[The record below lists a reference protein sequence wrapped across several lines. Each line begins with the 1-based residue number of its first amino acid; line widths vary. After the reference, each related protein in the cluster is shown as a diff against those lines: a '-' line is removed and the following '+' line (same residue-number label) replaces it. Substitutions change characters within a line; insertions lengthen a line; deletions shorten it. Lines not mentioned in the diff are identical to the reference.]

1 MQGIDMFYTN
11 DTDTSEATDLNG
23 DHHLILD
30 GTVHMDDIEDIS
42 LPRIKGLVE
51 LFGDYFGD

>member
-1 MQGIDMFYTN
+1 MFYTN
-11 DTDTSEATDLNG
+11 DTDTSEATDING

-42 LPRIKGLVE
+42 VPRIKGLVE